1 MAKPQLTAEE
11 FEAAASLSRMGDDTR
26 AWARAVLVD
35 GRSQAEVARSAGK
48 NRQNV
53 AQACVS
59 LLRWHDHARGV
70 EVVKLDADELEQI
83 AAVLA
88 KAQRRQKNKPA

>member
-1 MAKPQLTAEE
+1 MAKKRLSVEE
-11 FEAAASLSRMGDDTR
+11 FEAAASLSRMGEDTR

-48 NRQNV
+48 SRQNV
-53 AQACVS
+53 AQACKS
-59 LLRWHDHARGV
+59 LLHWHDQASGV
-70 EVVKLDADELEQI
+70 EVVKLQADEREQI

-88 KAQRRQKNKPA
+88 KALRRQKGKPA